1 MKSPMKY
8 HWPYKAMNFY
18 FKTAAVLCYS
28 SSNFIIKWGCEMLSI
43 VLGSICFFYRSE
55 KGDWEKQLT

>member
-1 MKSPMKY
+1 MKSPIKY

-28 SSNFIIKWGCEMLSI
+28 ITTKWDREMLSI
-43 VLGSICFFYRSE
+43 VLGSVYFFYRSE
-55 KGDWEKQLT
+55 KDAWE